1 MKKVSAILTSDWHI
15 RDDRPVCRTDN
26 YMETQARKINFILNL
41 SDQYDCPILVA
52 GDFGHKP
59 YWGDRLL
66 NQIIKLFKGWGY
78 KNIIVTPGQHDLP
91 YHQLDKLYEGGL
103 GVLEYADCIKII
115 SECYNGN
122 SKFLLFAYPYGV
134 KIKSTKHDYKER
146 SIALIHQMVI
156 KSQKDKLWND
166 QVSDS
171 AEELL
176 KKFPCYDLIVSGD
189 NHQTF
194 DVEYKGRRLVNPG
207 SIMRM
212 TTDQINHKPCVYL
225 WSAEDN
231 SIKKVYLPIEENV
244 IDKTHI
250 DIKKDYDTRTE
261 AFVNSLKSGQYE
273 IGFTFK
279 NNVEQ
284 YFKINRTHSRVK
296 EIAWESLEEN

>member
-1 MKKVSAILTSDWHI
+1 MKKVNAILTSDWHI
-15 RDDRPVCRTDN
+15 REDRPTCRTDN
-26 YMETQARKINFILNL
+26 YMEAQAKKINFILNL

-91 YHQLDKLYEGGL
+91 YHQLDKWREGGL
-103 GVLEYADCIKII
+103 GILWNSNCIKVAEEYSYSNNVGITA
-115 SECYNGN
+115 
-122 SKFLLFAYPYGV
+122 FPYGK
-134 KIKSTKHDYKER
+134 KIKEIEKLKDTPQ
-146 SIALIHQMVI
+146 IALIHQMVI

-212 TTDQINHKPCVYL
+212 TADQINHKPCVYL

-231 SIKKVYLPIEENV
+231 SIEKVYLPIEENV

-250 DIKKDYDTRTE
+250 DIKKDYDIRTE

-284 YFKINRTHSRVK
+284 YFKTNRTHSRVK
-296 EIAWESLEEN
+296 EIVWKSLGEGE